1 MHYLCA
7 YGLLAEHR
15 RAELT
20 EQYTKLSGKIM
31 EHYERCHICYVDG
44 GERRNATCKDMKD
57 YLSNLAKI
65 R

>member
-1 MHYLCA
+1 MR
-7 YGLLAEHR
+7 GG